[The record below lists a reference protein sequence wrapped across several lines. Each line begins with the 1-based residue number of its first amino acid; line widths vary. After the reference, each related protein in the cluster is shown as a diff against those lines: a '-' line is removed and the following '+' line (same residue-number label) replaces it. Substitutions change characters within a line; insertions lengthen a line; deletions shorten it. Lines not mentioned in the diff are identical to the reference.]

1 MELIND
7 KSNHPYSLL
16 QQTFDLFPISA
27 NQDLSQTYIFA
38 CQHILEPQGKMFS
51 MFVDFGVP
59 KENIFVLGKVYSTN
73 NVQFE
78 ELKQSGFQVQQ
89 PAFDI
94 NKSFDEQHKD
104 NCEALF
110 QIFEKSVSGKARVI
124 ILDDGSGLLSVFN
137 KNFEKISK
145 DIELVGVEQT
155 SSGFRKLESEILK
168 FPIIN
173 VARSAIKLNK
183 ESLFIAESCFEKI
196 DSYVKDN
203 NLSQNRFLVIGL
215 GPIGQALVDLL
226 QKRNEEVFGFDT
238 ALGHENL
245 IEKIKELKPNIIMGA
260 TGVTVISNEDVMI
273 LNSLGHKIHLISVS
287 SSDREFPVANYR
299 KENDLDIHSDVVF
312 ENVVFLNNG
321 FPINFK
327 GNRYEGAVA
336 GIERTICL
344 LLGSVL
350 YLSKVDIARLP
361 KKFID
366 VPESVTNIL

>member
-1 MELIND
+1 MEVINN
-7 KSNHPYSLL
+7 KSNYSYSLL
-16 QQTFDLFPISA
+16 RQTFGLFSESGGG
-27 NQDLSQTYIFA
+27 LSKTYVFA
-38 CQHILEPQGKMFS
+38 CQHMLEPQGKMFS
-51 MFVDFGVP
+51 MFVDFGIP

-73 NVQFE
+73 TMQLK
-78 ELKQSGFQVQQ
+78 ELQESGFQVQQ

-94 NKSFDEQHKD
+94 SKSFDEQHKN

-110 QIFEKSVSGKARVI
+110 HTFEKSVSGKARVI
-124 ILDDGSGLLSVFN
+124 VLDDGAGLLYVFN
-137 KNFEKISK
+137 KNFEKISE
-145 DIELVGVEQT
+145 DIDIVGVEQT
-155 SSGFRKLESEILK
+155 SSGFRKLESEVLN

-215 GPIGQALVDLL
+215 GPIGQALVDLI

-238 ALGHENL
+238 ALGHGNL
-245 IEKIKELKPNIIMGA
+245 IEKIKELKPNIIIGA
-260 TGVTVISNEDVMI
+260 TGVTVISDEDI
-273 LNSLGHKIHLISVS
+273 ATLNSLGYKIHFVSVS
-287 SSDREFPVANYR
+287 SSDREFPVVKFRNDSVNIHADIVS
-299 KENDLDIHSDVVF
+299 ENI
-312 ENVVFLNNG
+312 VFLNNG

-327 GNRYEGAVA
+327 GNRYEGAVE

-350 YLSKVDIARLP
+350 YLARTEIEDLP

-366 VPESVTNIL
+366 VPETVTNIL